1 MFFLEP
7 KKWSSWLSLAEW
19 WYNTNFDT
27 SLRCTPFEALYG
39 YAPPL
44 ISKVMVPR
52 LDSPATNF
60 LMQKQQMIQKL
71 RTNLAQAQARIKKY
85 ADLQRTKKQFKVGD
99 MVYVK
104 LQPFRQSAFGIH
116 QTLKLS
122 TKLYGPFRVL
132 EKIGVVAY
140 KLQLPDTIEIHPVFH
155 VSQLKQH
162 IDPKAV
168 PQDNL
173 PLVTVEGYIKI
184 EPLTILDTRAMSR
197 PDEVVT

>member
-1 MFFLEP
+1 VSLHYSSAYQPQADGKTKRVNQCLENYLRCMFFLEP

-71 RTNLAQAQARIKKY
+71 RTNLARAQARIKKY
-85 ADLQRTKKQFKVGD
+85 ADLQRTEKQFKVGD

-122 TKLYGPFRVL
+122 TKLYAPS
-132 EKIGVVAY
+132 EC
-140 KLQLPDTIEIHPVFH
+140 
-155 VSQLKQH
+155 
-162 IDPKAV
+162 
-168 PQDNL
+168 
-173 PLVTVEGYIKI
+173 
-184 EPLTILDTRAMSR
+184 
-197 PDEVVT
+197 